1 MKNLIRPLY
10 GIAAIALLV
19 TAGACNSSNHAM
31 ATATASGEAV
41 VRAIDSSKWKFI
53 ATEVMPQYGTSRH
66 ADFNYDV
73 KFTNDKLVVYLPY
86 FGKADAGANLLSD
99 KGPLDFTSSNFT
111 IDKRQGKK
119 GQWLVT
125 LVPKDYREV
134 QSMNFTFYPNGNAN
148 LSITMTNR
156 TAISF
161 AGNVEPLK

>member
-1 MKNLIRPLY
+1 MKNLIKPFY
-10 GIAAIALLV
+10 GIAAMALLL
-19 TAGACNSSNHAM
+19 TASACNSSSH
-31 ATATASGEAV
+31 ATATASGEAI

-86 FGKADAGANLLSD
+86 FGKADAGANVFSD
-99 KGPLDFTSSNFT
+99 KGPLDFTSTNFN

-134 QSMNFTFYPNGNAN
+134 QSMNFTFFSSGNAN
-148 LSITMTNR
+148 LSISMTNR

-161 AGNVEPLK
+161 GGNVEPIK